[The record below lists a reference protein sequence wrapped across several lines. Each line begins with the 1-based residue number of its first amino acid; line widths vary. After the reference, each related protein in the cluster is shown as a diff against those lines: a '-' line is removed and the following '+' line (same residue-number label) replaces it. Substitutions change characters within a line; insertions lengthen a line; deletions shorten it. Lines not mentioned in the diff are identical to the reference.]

1 MLRDILTTGGVVLT
15 AILIIAVSFVL
26 AKAIQFIFF

>member
-15 AILIIAVSFVL
+15 AILIIAVGFVL